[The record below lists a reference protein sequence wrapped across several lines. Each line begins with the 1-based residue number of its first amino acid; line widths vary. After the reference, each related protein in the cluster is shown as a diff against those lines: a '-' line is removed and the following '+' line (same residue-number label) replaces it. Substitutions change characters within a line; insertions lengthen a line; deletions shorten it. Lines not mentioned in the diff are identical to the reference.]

1 MCLSRVHNT
10 LHHLSSVCPDPFP
23 DCCDVASRSR
33 RMYGKCVKYPTRRQP
48 PVVCHQHRG
57 ISAKSRVTGDVCER
71 FTKAMPAPTSR
82 RHAAMP
88 PHDRT
93 RAQCIGSGPRNS
105 VQVCAHKRHNFPYL
119 RLPGRLP
126 LGCAELLFANVFI
139 CCSCGL

>member
-1 MCLSRVHNT
+1 MCLSRVRNT
-10 LHHLSSVCPDPFP
+10 LHHLSSVCPNPFP
-23 DCCDVASRSR
+23 GYCDVASRS

-57 ISAKSRVTGDVCER
+57 ISAKSRVTGDVCKR

-105 VQVCAHKRHNFPYL
+105 LQVCAVNVTTFLIYGCRVTATLL
-119 RLPGRLP
+119 RGATFRR
-126 LGCAELLFANVFI
+126 CI